1 MATILVTGGK
11 GVLGRSLV
19 PVLID
24 RGHGVRIATRSPEN
38 RGDGAVDAR
47 LDLATGEGM
56 ADALH
61 GIGTVVHAATDA
73 VHARQVDIAG
83 TALLL
88 EAAARAGVEHVIY
101 PSIVGIDNHA
111 FAYYRVKKAAEE
123 IVENA
128 GIPYTIQRITQ
139 FHQFPARLADAQ
151 RWMPVVLAPSGV
163 EFQVLD
169 VGVAA
174 RRLADLVD
182 ADPSGRAPD
191 LGGAEPI
198 PVKHLIRSY
207 LRAGGSHRPVFGV
220 RVPGATGRDF
230 RAGLQLS
237 DDRSGGSPT
246 WDDFLQVVR
255 DRRSRVTA

>member
-1 MATILVTGGK
+1 MATVLVTGGK
-11 GVLGRSLV
+11 GILGRSLV
-19 PVLID
+19 PKLLE
-24 RGHGVRIATRSPEN
+24 RGHDVRIATRSPKERN
-38 RGDGAVDAR
+38 DGASETL
-47 LDLATGEGM
+47 LDLETTDGLTE
-56 ADALH
+56 ALN
-61 GIGTVVHAATDA
+61 GIEIVVHAATDA
-73 VHARQVDIAG
+73 VHAKQVDVAG
-83 TALLL
+83 TDALV
-88 EAAARAGVEHVIY
+88 AAAADAGVRHLVY

-111 FAYYRVKKAAEE
+111 FGYYRVKKAAEE
-123 IVENA
+123 IIETCPV
-128 GIPYTIQRITQ
+128 PHTIQRITQ

-191 LGGAEPI
+191 LGGAEPM

-207 LRAGGSHRPVFGV
+207 LRAGGSHRPVLGV

-246 WDDFLQVVR
+246 WDDFLKAVR